1 MEIYQFS
8 VQLSCNIL
16 DVKGSILSFFQE
28 ELGTQK
34 ERMCE
39 TLTTAQ
45 AYSRKREKKSN
56 NKTFV
61 IPSKQKDSELVRTEM
76 HARAKG

>member
-1 MEIYQFS
+1 
-8 VQLSCNIL
+8 
-16 DVKGSILSFFQE
+16 
-28 ELGTQK
+28 
-34 ERMCE
+34 MCE